1 MTRTAL
7 TQSLLA
13 PNSNLSDATSGGSV
27 LGTTIDSTL
36 VSNGATIAAGVSP
49 EHLVLLVSNTTA
61 GAKNVT
67 LRAGNRFQGG
77 AGDLVL
83 PVAAA
88 PGMAWLGP
96 FASARILQ
104 ADGSLSIDFDSG
116 FTGSIKALKFPR
128 YT

>member
-7 TQSLLA
+7 TLNALA

-36 VSNGATIAAGVSP
+36 VTNGATIAPGVSP
-49 EHLVLLVSNTTA
+49 EHLILLVSNTTA
-61 GAKNVT
+61 GALNVT
-67 LRAGNRFQGG
+67 LKAGNRFQGG
-77 AGDLVL
+77 AGDLALSV
-83 PVAAA
+83 PAA

-104 ADGSLSIDFDSG
+104 SDGSLSIDFATG
-116 FTGSIKALKFPR
+116 FTGTIKALKFPR

>member
-1 MTRTAL
+1 MSRTAIVP
-7 TQSLLA
+7 SALA
-13 PNSNLSDATSGGSV
+13 PNSNLSDATSGGSA

-36 VSNGATIAAGVSP
+36 VTNGATIAPGVSP
-49 EHLVLLVSNTTA
+49 EHLILLVSNTTA
-61 GAKNVT
+61 GALTVT

-88 PGMAWLGP
+88 PGTSWLGP

-104 ADGSLSIDFDSG
+104 ADGSVSIDFATG
-116 FTGSIKALKFPR
+116 FTGSIKALKYPR

>member
-1 MTRTAL
+1 MARTAL
-7 TQSLLA
+7 TLNPLV

-27 LGTTIDSTL
+27 LGTPIDSTL

-49 EHLVLLVSNTTA
+49 EHLILLVSNTTGA
-61 GAKNVT
+61 AKNVT
-67 LRAGNRFQGG
+67 LRAGNRFQGA
-77 AGDLVL
+77 AGDLAL

-88 PGMAWLGP
+88 PGMSWLGP
-96 FASARILQ
+96 FASARLLQ

-116 FTGSIKALKFPR
+116 FTGSIKALKIPR

>member
-1 MTRTAL
+1 MARTAL
-7 TQSLLA
+7 TLNALA
-13 PNSNLSDATSGGSV
+13 PNSNLSDATSGGSA

-36 VSNGATIAAGVSP
+36 VSNGATIAPGVSP
-49 EHLVLLVSNTTA
+49 EHLILLVTNTS
-61 GAKNVT
+61 GASKNVT
-67 LRAGNRFQGG
+67 LRAGNRFQSG
-77 AGDLVL
+77 AGDLAL

-88 PGMAWLGP
+88 PGSAWLGP

-104 ADGSLSIDFDSG
+104 SDGSLSIDFDSG